1 MDSIMAPRSV
11 GHNRDGF
18 VTHGHRGV
26 VPRGESAAIPGSPGT
41 AGRSAP
47 TGTSGEA
54 PMIRRLA
61 SGLAAAAMLLS
72 VAATSVAA
80 GGPPS
85 LAFYVDGARYRT
97 VGTPTDFSGTGAPA
111 SSYDRIYAL
120 GNGLVNVAEAK
131 PGDRDFNGG
140 RWMVLPV
147 TWHVAPVQLTSAE
160 QVEAMAA
167 NGSLHIAAA
176 PVKLFECPV
185 IPVGGRG

>member
-1 MDSIMAPRSV
+1 
-11 GHNRDGF
+11 
-18 VTHGHRGV
+18 
-26 VPRGESAAIPGSPGT
+26 
-41 AGRSAP
+41 
-47 TGTSGEA
+47 
-54 PMIRRLA
+54 MIRRLA

-85 LAFYVDGARYRT
+85 LAFYVDGAQYRT

-111 SSYDRIYAL
+111 SSYDRIYVL
-120 GNGLVNVAEAK
+120 GGDLAAVAEAK
-131 PGDRDFNGG
+131 PGDRDYNGG

-167 NGSLHIAAA
+167 NGSLHIADA

-185 IPVGGRG
+185 IPVGGRR